1 MSKSNY
7 AYNAARLG
15 AVMEKWNELAQEL
28 EVLLADAIADLEAQR
43 RNDPDRIDALTGE
56 MEMQVERIR
65 ARWQALF

>member
-15 AVMEKWNELAQEL
+15 AVMAKWNELAQEL

-43 RNDPDRIDALTGE
+43 RNDPDRLDALTGE